1 MKGIYKL
8 IFFVS
13 VLVLCFS
20 AGGVLAFNTNQI
32 DISDDINVV
41 FSDVDG
47 VKVRLG
53 NGISNVMYYQFINSS
68 ERELITFE
76 QQNSNIDDKYNQCV
90 INNGKSCADD
100 YNLSKAELSNE
111 IPMFNDANWTQ
122 SISDS
127 RFHNISSEEYSNY
140 WLWVKAEDSSGKL
153 VYAVFYKIG
162 GAYIE
167 AQDNS
172 LVNYNSRY
180 YVYNNLAKASMAFS
194 GIGVSVFVLSLIYLL
209 YEKKYGVL

>member
-1 MKGIYKL
+1 MKSIFKL
-8 IFFVS
+8 VFVFS
-13 VLVLCFS
+13 VMFLCFS

-41 FSDVDG
+41 FSDSNG

-53 NGISNVMYYQFINSS
+53 KNISNIIYYQFINSS
-68 ERELITFE
+68 ERELINFE
-76 QQNSNIDDKYNQCV
+76 QKNSDIDSKYDQC
-90 INNGKSCADD
+90 IIDNGGGCAEE
-100 YNLSKAELSNE
+100 YNLAKAKLSND
-111 IPMFNDANWTQ
+111 IPLFNDNNWTE

-127 RFHNISSEEYSNY
+127 RFHNLSSEEYSNY
-140 WLWVKAEDSSGKL
+140 WLWVKSKDDTGRV

-167 AQDNS
+167 ARDNS
-172 LVNYNSRY
+172 SVNYNSKF
-180 YVYNNLAKASMAFS
+180 YVYNSMAKASMAFS
-194 GIGVSVFVLSLIYLL
+194 GIGITTFVFSLIYLL